1 MSATFEVSWTDF
13 TTNCQRVTQLKG
25 SAIYLLEMR
34 KFLEMS
40 FGDWLSHR
48 LANVSTNLFIY
59 QVVLGCVSLS
69 VVWDSWVVIDSSN
82 FTKVCQLQSL
92 QE

>member
-40 FGDWLSHR
+40 FGDGLSHR
-48 LANVSTNLFIY
+48 LANFSTKLIDLPGVTWMCFPFSNT
-59 QVVLGCVSLS
+59 GLS
-69 VVWDSWVVIDSSN
+69 CWW
-82 FTKVCQLQSL
+82 
-92 QE
+92 